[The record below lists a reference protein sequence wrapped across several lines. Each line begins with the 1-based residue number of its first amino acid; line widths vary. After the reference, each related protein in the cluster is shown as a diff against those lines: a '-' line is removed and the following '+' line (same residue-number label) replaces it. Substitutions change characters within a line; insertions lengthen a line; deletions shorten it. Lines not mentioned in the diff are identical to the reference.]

1 MRPAKQKRQ
10 TRMNPATLEDDNR
23 SSCLPRP
30 VTPIGILAEKLQ
42 RVSESLDT
50 GSVINSASINDLRQA
65 TALATRLDSYVAE
78 CTTPE
83 SAELATLAKSTAVE
97 NWEGQFDAGQTE
109 ISLEQEMLSGHVEGQ
124 FLKMLVAVTGAAN
137 VLEIGMFTG
146 YSALAIAEGLA
157 RSGRV
162 VACELD
168 PYTAEFARR
177 EFDRSPHGNKI
188 QVEVGPA
195 AETLQKLAH
204 DGNQFDFVFIDA
216 DKPGYIGYFRQL
228 MTLELLCP
236 GALICVD
243 NTLLQGETYCE
254 ENPSANGRAVVE
266 FNRCVAEDPRVE
278 QVLIPLRDG
287 ITMIRIVDQQSKSG
301 ESK

>member
-1 MRPAKQKRQ
+1 M
-10 TRMNPATLEDDNR
+10 LEDDNR
-23 SSCLPRP
+23 YPCVARP
-30 VTPIGILAEKLQ
+30 VTPIGILAEKLR
-42 RVSESLDT
+42 RVSKSLDT
-50 GSVINSASINDLRQA
+50 GSVMDSESINDLRQA
-65 TALATRLDSYVAE
+65 TALATRLDPYVAE

-109 ISLEQEMLSGHVEGQ
+109 IPLEQEMLSGHVEGQ
-124 FLKMLVAVTGAAN
+124 FLKMLVAVTGATN

-146 YSALAIAEGLA
+146 YSALAIAEGLDQT
-157 RSGRV
+157 GRV

-168 PYTAEFARR
+168 PYTARFARR

-204 DGNQFDFVFIDA
+204 AGDQFDFVFIDA

-228 MTLELLCP
+228 MTLELLSS

-243 NTLLQGETYCE
+243 NTLLQGETYCD
-254 ENPSANGRAVVE
+254 ENHSANGRAVAE
-266 FNRCVAEDPRVE
+266 FNRCVAEDTRVE

-287 ITMIRIVDQQSKSG
+287 ITMIRLVDQQNELG
-301 ESK
+301 ESM